1 MSNRL
6 NIVALT
12 FAGCASISANAQLAA
27 PPITS
32 ALPSVSKIS
41 IANAA
46 GVLKYCEQKDLV
58 SSAST
63 DAVLDRFATEP
74 DVKSPDYVA
83 GVGGEIHG
91 DSGKNFRSRERP
103 AICGRRPATWS
114 WSGRR
119 RSGRRLKLPAASGRR
134 FP

>member
-27 PPITS
+27 PPIPS

-41 IANAA
+41 VANAA

-63 DAVLDRFATEP
+63 DAVLDQFATKP

-83 GVGGEIHG
+83 GAGGEIHG
-91 DSGKNFRSRERP
+91 DSGKNFSLARAPGYLRSAACDMVLER
-103 AICGRRPATWS
+103 AKTF
-114 WSGRR
+114 
-119 RSGRRLKLPAASGRR
+119 RSTP
-134 FP
+134 